1 MQLATLCYVKS
12 NNKTLMIHRVKK
24 ENDMHEG
31 KWNGLGGKF
40 MPGETPEQCVIREVA
55 EESGLKIED
64 PVLKGFLT
72 FPKFSKSVDWYVFV
86 YEAHKFTG
94 DLIESDEGH
103 LEWIKD
109 SDLNDLNLW
118 EGDHQFFNWMEEN
131 KFFSAK
137 FYYENG
143 KLMDFNVIFHQIY

>member
-1 MQLATLCYVKS
+1 MQLATLCYVKN

-40 MPGETPEQCVIREVA
+40 LPGESPEQCVIREIQ

-72 FPKFSKSVDWYVFV
+72 FPKFSNNVDWYVFV
-86 YEAHKFTG
+86 YEAHKFSG
-94 DLIESDEGH
+94 DIIDSDEGN
-103 LEWIKD
+103 LEWIAD
-109 SDLNDLNLW
+109 SELTNLNLW
-118 EGDHQFFNWMEEN
+118 SGDKHFFKWMEEN

-137 FYYENG
+137 FFYEG
-143 KLMDFNVIFHQIY
+143 GELKDFNVIFHNVN

>member
-1 MQLATLCYVKS
+1 MQLATLCYIKN
-12 NNKTLMIHRVKK
+12 NNKTLMIHRAKK
-24 ENDMHEG
+24 ENDMHAG

-40 MPGETPEQCVIREVA
+40 IPGESPEQCVIREVA

-72 FPKFSKSVDWYVFV
+72 FPKFSNNVDWYVFV
-86 YEAHKFTG
+86 YEAYKFSG
-94 DLIESDEGH
+94 ILIESEEGY
-103 LEWIKD
+103 LEWIED
-109 SDLNDLNLW
+109 SKLIDLNLW
-118 EGDHQFFNWMEEN
+118 EGDRHFFKWINEN

-143 KLMDFNVIFHQIY
+143 KLKDFSVIFY